1 MQNIQVLN
9 NISPLGLEKFP
20 KEFYDVSNSKD
31 NPDAILV
38 RSAKMHDID
47 IGNSLKA
54 VGRAGAG
61 VNNIPLQKMS
71 DNGVVVFN
79 TPGANANA
87 VKELVISS
95 MLLASRNICQGWSY
109 VNDLPL
115 DNLKATV
122 EDGKKQYS
130 GSELPGKT
138 LGIVGLGAIGVEI
151 ANAASML
158 GMDVIGY
165 DPSISKKN
173 AWKISSDVEEALS
186 LEELFSRSDFVSF
199 HVPLVDATKNLLNAK
214 RIALL
219 PQGCVV
225 INMSL
230 LPQGCV
236 VINMSRDGI
245 VDEEELIKSL
255 DSGNVKYYVTDF
267 PIDEKKNHER
277 VIALPHLGA
286 STSEAEDNCALMI
299 VKQVKEYLENGNI
312 INSVNFPDAK
322 MPRAG
327 QERLAITHRNVPNMV
342 RQITKAIAEEE
353 ANIVDMLNKSKG
365 EFAYTLID
373 IEEKIPNSVIDNIKK
388 VEGILK
394 VRAL

>member
-1 MQNIQVLN
+1 MLNVKVLN

-20 KEFYDVSNSKD
+20 KETYEVSTNEE

-38 RSAKMHDID
+38 RSAKMHEME
-47 IGNSLKA
+47 IGDKLKA
-54 VGRAGAG
+54 IGRAGAG
-61 VNNIPLQKMS
+61 VNNIPLDKMS
-71 DNGVVVFN
+71 DKGVVVFN

-95 MLLASRNICQGWSY
+95 MLLASRNICQAWDY
-109 VNDLPL
+109 VNKLPL
-115 DNLKATV
+115 ENLKTTV

-173 AWKISSDVEEALS
+173 AWKISSEVEEALS
-186 LEELFSRSDFVSF
+186 LEELFSKSDFVSI
-199 HVPLVDATKNLLNAK
+199 HVPLVEATKNLLNSK

-219 PQGCVV
+219 PE
-225 INMSL
+225 
-230 LPQGCV
+230 GCV

-245 VDEEELIKSL
+245 VDEDQLLKAL
-255 DSGNVKYYVTDF
+255 DSGRVKYYVTDF
-267 PIDEKKNHER
+267 PIDDKKNHDR

-286 STSEAEDNCALMI
+286 STSEAEDNCAIMI
-299 VKQVKEYLENGNI
+299 AKQIKDYLEHGNI
-312 INSVNFPDAK
+312 VNSVNFPDSK
-322 MPRAG
+322 MQRAG
-327 QERLAITHRNVPNMV
+327 EKRLAITHRNIPNMV
-342 RQITKAIAEEE
+342 RQITKEIAEEG
-353 ANIVDMLNKSKG
+353 ANIVDMLNKSRG
-365 EFAYTLID
+365 DFAYTLID
-373 IEEKIPNSVIDNIKK
+373 IEKEISKTVIENIKQ

>member
-1 MQNIQVLN
+1 MLNIQVLN
-9 NISPLGLEKFP
+9 NISPLGLGKFSNAT
-20 KEFYDVSNSKD
+20 YDVSSSD
-31 NPDAILV
+31 ENPDAILV
-38 RSAKMHDID
+38 RSAKMHDME
-47 IGNSLKA
+47 IGDSLKA

-61 VNNIPLQKMS
+61 VNNIPLEKMS
-71 DNGVVVFN
+71 DKGVVVFN

-95 MLLASRNICQGWSY
+95 MLLASRNICQGWDY
-109 VNDLPL
+109 VNKLPL
-115 DNLKATV
+115 DNLKTTV

-173 AWKISSDVEEALS
+173 AWKISSEVEEALS

-199 HVPLVDATKNLLNAK
+199 HVPLVDATKNLLDAK
-214 RIALL
+214 RI
-219 PQGCVV
+219 
-225 INMSL
+225 SL
-230 LPQGCV
+230 LPEGCV
-236 VINMSRDGI
+236 IINMSRDGI
-245 VDEEELIKSL
+245 VDEDELIKSL
-255 DSGNVKYYVTDF
+255 DSGKVKYYVTDF
-267 PIDEKKNHER
+267 PIDEKKNHDR

-286 STSEAEDNCALMI
+286 STSEAEENCAIMI
-299 VKQVKEYLENGNI
+299 AKQVKDYLEHGNI
-312 INSVNFPDAK
+312 VNSVNFPDSK

-327 QERLAITHRNVPNMV
+327 EERLAITHRNVPNMV
-342 RQITKAIAEEE
+342 RQITKEIAEEG
-353 ANIVDMLNKSKG
+353 ANIVDMLNKSRG
-365 EFAYTLID
+365 DFAYTLID
-373 IEEKIPNSVIDNIKK
+373 IEKEIPKTVIENIKQ

>member
-1 MQNIQVLN
+1 MLNIQVLN
-9 NISPLGLEKFP
+9 NISSLGLEKFS
-20 KEFYDVSNSKD
+20 KESYQVSSSD
-31 NPDAILV
+31 ENPDAILV
-38 RSAKMHDID
+38 RSAKMHDME
-47 IGNSLKA
+47 IGDSLKA
-54 VGRAGAG
+54 IGRAGAG
-61 VNNIPLQKMS
+61 VNNIPLKQMS
-71 DNGVVVFN
+71 DKGVVVFN

-95 MLLASRNICQGWSY
+95 MLLASRNICQAWEY
-109 VNDLPL
+109 VNKLPL
-115 DNLKATV
+115 ENLKTTV

-173 AWKISSDVEEALS
+173 AWKISSEVQEALS
-186 LEELFSRSDFVSF
+186 LEELFSKSDFVSF
-199 HVPLVDATKNLLNAK
+199 HVPLVDATKNLLDAK

-219 PQGCVV
+219 PE
-225 INMSL
+225 
-230 LPQGCV
+230 GCV

-255 DSGNVKYYVTDF
+255 DSGKVKYYVTDF
-267 PIDEKKNHER
+267 PIDEKKNHDR

-286 STSEAEDNCALMI
+286 STSEAEENCAIMI
-299 VKQVKEYLENGNI
+299 AKQVKDYLEHGNI
-312 INSVNFPDAK
+312 VNSVNFPDSK

-327 QERLAITHRNVPNMV
+327 EERLAITHRNVPNMV
-342 RQITKAIAEEE
+342 RQITKEIAEEG
-353 ANIVDMLNKSKG
+353 ANIVDMLNKSRG

-373 IEEKIPNSVIDNIKK
+373 IEKEIPNTVIENIKQ

>member
-1 MQNIQVLN
+1 MLNIQVLN
-9 NISPLGLEKFP
+9 NISPLGLEKFS
-20 KEFYDVSNSKD
+20 KESYQVSTSD
-31 NPDAILV
+31 ENPDAILV
-38 RSAKMHDID
+38 RSAKMHDME
-47 IGNSLKA
+47 IGDSLKA
-54 VGRAGAG
+54 IGRAGAG
-61 VNNIPLQKMS
+61 VNNIPLKEMS
-71 DNGVVVFN
+71 DKGVVVFN

-95 MLLASRNICQGWSY
+95 MLLASRNICQAWEY
-109 VNDLPL
+109 VNKLPL
-115 DNLKATV
+115 ENLKATV

-173 AWKISSDVEEALS
+173 AWKISSEVQEALS
-186 LEELFSRSDFVSF
+186 LEELFSKSDFVSF
-199 HVPLVDATKNLLNAK
+199 HVPLVDATKNLLDAK

-219 PQGCVV
+219 PE
-225 INMSL
+225 
-230 LPQGCV
+230 GCV

-255 DSGNVKYYVTDF
+255 DSGKVKYYVTDF
-267 PIDEKKNHER
+267 PIDERKNHDR

-286 STSEAEDNCALMI
+286 STSEAEENCAIMI
-299 VKQVKEYLENGNI
+299 AKQVKDYLEHGNI
-312 INSVNFPDAK
+312 VNSVNFPDSK

-327 QERLAITHRNVPNMV
+327 EERLAITHRNVPNMV
-342 RQITKAIAEEE
+342 RQITKEIAEEG
-353 ANIVDMLNKSKG
+353 ANIVDMLNKSRG

-373 IEEKIPNSVIDNIKK
+373 IEKEIPNTVIENIKQ

>member
-1 MQNIQVLN
+1 MLNVKVLN

-20 KEFYDVSNSKD
+20 KETYEVSTNEE

-38 RSAKMHDID
+38 RSAKMHEME
-47 IGNSLKA
+47 IGDKLKA
-54 VGRAGAG
+54 IGRAGAG
-61 VNNIPLQKMS
+61 VNNIPLDKMS
-71 DNGVVVFN
+71 DKGVVVFN

-95 MLLASRNICQGWSY
+95 MLLASRNICQAWDY
-109 VNDLPL
+109 VNKLPL
-115 DNLKATV
+115 ENLKTTV

-173 AWKISSDVEEALS
+173 AWKISSEVEEALS
-186 LEELFSRSDFVSF
+186 LEELFLKSDFVSI
-199 HVPLVDATKNLLNAK
+199 HVPLVEATKNLLNAK

-219 PQGCVV
+219 
-225 INMSL
+225 L
-230 LPQGCV
+230 EGCV

-245 VDEEELIKSL
+245 VDEDQLIKSL
-255 DSGNVKYYVTDF
+255 DSGRVKYYVTDF
-267 PIDEKKNHER
+267 PIDNKKNHDR

-286 STSEAEDNCALMI
+286 STSEAEDNCAIMI
-299 VKQVKEYLENGNI
+299 AKQIKDYLEHGNI
-312 INSVNFPDAK
+312 VNSVNFPDSK

-327 QERLAITHRNVPNMV
+327 EKRLAITHRNIPNMV
-342 RQITKAIAEEE
+342 RQITKEIAEEG
-353 ANIVDMLNKSKG
+353 ANIVDMLNKSRG
-365 EFAYTLID
+365 DFAYTLID
-373 IEEKIPNSVIDNIKK
+373 IEKEISKTVIENIKQ

>member
-1 MQNIQVLN
+1 MLNIQVLN
-9 NISPLGLEKFP
+9 NISPLGLGKFSN
-20 KEFYDVSNSKD
+20 ETYDVSSSYE

-38 RSAKMHDID
+38 RSAKMHDME
-47 IGNSLKA
+47 IGDSLKA

-61 VNNIPLQKMS
+61 VNNIPLEKMS
-71 DNGVVVFN
+71 DKGVVVFN

-95 MLLASRNICQGWSY
+95 MLLASRNICQGWDY
-109 VNDLPL
+109 VNKLPL
-115 DNLKATV
+115 ENLKTTV

-173 AWKISSDVEEALS
+173 AWKISSEVEEALS

-199 HVPLVDATKNLLNAK
+199 HVPLVDATKNLLDAK
-214 RIALL
+214 RI
-219 PQGCVV
+219 
-225 INMSL
+225 SL
-230 LPQGCV
+230 LPEGCV
-236 VINMSRDGI
+236 IINMSRDGI
-245 VDEEELIKSL
+245 VDEDELIKSL
-255 DSGNVKYYVTDF
+255 DSGIVKYYVTDF
-267 PIDEKKNHER
+267 PIDEKKNHDR

-286 STSEAEDNCALMI
+286 STSEAEENCAIMI
-299 VKQVKEYLENGNI
+299 AKQIKDYLEHGNI
-312 INSVNFPDAK
+312 VNSVNFPDSK

-327 QERLAITHRNVPNMV
+327 EERLAITHRNIPNMV
-342 RQITKAIAEEE
+342 RQITKEIAEEG
-353 ANIVDMLNKSKG
+353 ANIVDMLNKSRG
-365 EFAYTLID
+365 DFAYTLID
-373 IEEKIPNSVIDNIKK
+373 IEKEIPKTVIENIKQ

>member
-9 NISPLGLEKFP
+9 NISSIGLDKFP
-20 KEFYDVSNSKD
+20 KDAYDVSTTNDS
-31 NPDAILV
+31 PDAILV
-38 RSAKMHDID
+38 RSAKMHDMEIE
-47 IGNSLKA
+47 NSLKA

-71 DNGVVVFN
+71 ENGVVVFN

-109 VNDLPL
+109 VNELPL
-115 DNLKATV
+115 ENLKSTV
-122 EDGKKQYS
+122 EDGKKQYA

-173 AWKISSDVEEALS
+173 AWKISSEVEEALS
-186 LEELFSRSDFVSF
+186 LDELFSRSDFVSF

-219 PQGCVV
+219 PE
-225 INMSL
+225 
-230 LPQGCV
+230 GCV

-245 VDEEELIKSL
+245 VDEDGLVKAL
-255 DSGNVKYYVTDF
+255 DSGKVKYYVTDF

-286 STSEAEDNCALMI
+286 STVEAEDNCAVMI
-299 VKQVKEYLENGNI
+299 AKQIKDYLENGNI
-312 INSVNFPDAK
+312 VNSVNFPDAK

-327 QERLAITHRNVPNMV
+327 SERLAITHRNIPNMV

-353 ANIVDMLNKSKG
+353 ANIVDMLNKSRG
-365 EFAYTLID
+365 EFAYT
-373 IEEKIPNSVIDNIKK
+373 
-388 VEGILK
+388 
-394 VRAL
+394 

>member
-199 HVPLVDATKNLLNAK
+199 HVPLVEATKNLLNAK
-214 RIALL
+214 RIA
-219 PQGCVV
+219 
-225 INMSL
+225 L

-299 VKQVKEYLENGNI
+299 AKQVKEYLENGNI

>member
-199 HVPLVDATKNLLNAK
+199 HVPLVEATKNLLNAK

-219 PQGCVV
+219 PH
-225 INMSL
+225 
-230 LPQGCV
+230 GCV

-255 DSGNVKYYVTDF
+255 DNGKVKYYVTDF

-299 VKQVKEYLENGNI
+299 AKQVKEYLENGNI

-342 RQITKAIAEEE
+342 RQITKAIAEEK

>member
-1 MQNIQVLN
+1 MLNIKVLN
-9 NISPLGLEKFP
+9 NISPLGLEKFS
-20 KEFYDVSNSKD
+20 KESYQVSTSD
-31 NPDAILV
+31 ENPDAILV
-38 RSAKMHDID
+38 RSAKMHDME
-47 IGNSLKA
+47 IGDSLKA
-54 VGRAGAG
+54 IGRAGAG
-61 VNNIPLQKMS
+61 VNNIPLEKMS
-71 DNGVVVFN
+71 DKGVVVFN

-95 MLLASRNICQGWSY
+95 MLLASRNICQAWEY
-109 VNDLPL
+109 VNTLPL
-115 DNLKATV
+115 ENLKSTV

-173 AWKISSDVEEALS
+173 AWKISSEVEEALS
-186 LEELFSRSDFVSF
+186 LEELFSKSDFVSF
-199 HVPLVDATKNLLNAK
+199 HVPLVDATKNLLDAK
-214 RIALL
+214 RI
-219 PQGCVV
+219 
-225 INMSL
+225 SL
-230 LPQGCV
+230 LPEGCV

-245 VDEEELIKSL
+245 VNEEELIKSL
-255 DSGNVKYYVTDF
+255 DSGKVKYYVTDF
-267 PIDEKKNHER
+267 PIDEKKNHDR

-286 STSEAEDNCALMI
+286 STSEAEENCAIMI
-299 VKQVKEYLENGNI
+299 AKQVKDYLEHGNI
-312 INSVNFPDAK
+312 VNSVNFPDSK

-327 QERLAITHRNVPNMV
+327 EERLAITHRNIPNMV

-365 EFAYTLID
+365 DYAYTLID
-373 IEEKIPNSVIDNIKK
+373 VEEKISQSIIENIKN

-394 VRAL
+394 VRAI

>member
-1 MQNIQVLN
+1 MQKIQVLN

-20 KEFYDVSNSKD
+20 KETYDVSTSND

-38 RSAKMHDID
+38 RSAKMHDMEIEK
-47 IGNSLKA
+47 SLKA

-109 VNDLPL
+109 VNSLPL
-115 DNLKATV
+115 DNLKSTV

-186 LEELFSRSDFVSF
+186 LEELFSKSDFVSF

-214 RIALL
+214 RI
-219 PQGCVV
+219 
-225 INMSL
+225 SL
-230 LPQGCV
+230 LPEGCV

-245 VDEEELIKSL
+245 VDEEELVKSL
-255 DSGNVKYYVTDF
+255 DSGMIKYYVTDF
-267 PIDEKKNHER
+267 PIDEKKNHDR

-299 VKQVKEYLENGNI
+299 AKQVKEYLENGNI

-327 QERLAITHRNVPNMV
+327 KERLAITHRNVPNMV
-342 RQITKAIAEEE
+342 RQITKAIAEDE

-373 IEEKIPNSVIDNIKK
+373 IEEEISNSVIENIKK

>member
-1 MQNIQVLN
+1 MLNIQVLN
-9 NISPLGLEKFP
+9 NISPLGLEKFS
-20 KEFYDVSNSKD
+20 KESYQVSTSD
-31 NPDAILV
+31 ENPDAILV
-38 RSAKMHDID
+38 RSAKMHDME
-47 IGNSLKA
+47 IGDSLKA
-54 VGRAGAG
+54 IGRAGAG
-61 VNNIPLQKMS
+61 VNNIPLKQMS
-71 DNGVVVFN
+71 DKGVVVFN

-95 MLLASRNICQGWSY
+95 MLLASRNICQAWEY
-109 VNDLPL
+109 VNKLPL
-115 DNLKATV
+115 ENLKTTV

-173 AWKISSDVEEALS
+173 AWKISSEVQEALS
-186 LEELFSRSDFVSF
+186 LEELFSKSDFVSF
-199 HVPLVDATKNLLNAK
+199 HVPLVDATKNLLDAK

-219 PQGCVV
+219 PE
-225 INMSL
+225 
-230 LPQGCV
+230 GCV

-255 DSGNVKYYVTDF
+255 DSGKVKYYVTDF
-267 PIDEKKNHER
+267 PIDEKKNHDR

-286 STSEAEDNCALMI
+286 STSEAEENCAIMI
-299 VKQVKEYLENGNI
+299 AKQVKDYLEHGNI
-312 INSVNFPDAK
+312 VNSVNFPDSK

-327 QERLAITHRNVPNMV
+327 EERLAITHRNIPNMV
-342 RQITKAIAEEE
+342 RQITKEIAEEG
-353 ANIVDMLNKSKG
+353 ANIVDMLNKSRG

-373 IEEKIPNSVIDNIKK
+373 IEKEIPNTVIENIKQ

>member
-109 VNDLPL
+109 VNDLPI

-199 HVPLVDATKNLLNAK
+199 HVPLVEATKNLLNAK
-214 RIALL
+214 RIA
-219 PQGCVV
+219 
-225 INMSL
+225 L

-299 VKQVKEYLENGNI
+299 AKQVKEYLENGNI

-327 QERLAITHRNVPNMV
+327 KERLAITHRNVPNMV
-342 RQITKAIAEEE
+342 RQITKAIAEED

-373 IEEKIPNSVIDNIKK
+373 IEEKIPSLVIDNIKK

>member
-1 MQNIQVLN
+1 MLNIQVLN
-9 NISPLGLEKFP
+9 NISPLGLEKFS
-20 KEFYDVSNSKD
+20 KESYRISTSDE

-38 RSAKMHDID
+38 RSAKMHDME
-47 IGNSLKA
+47 IGDSLKA
-54 VGRAGAG
+54 IGRAGAG
-61 VNNIPLQKMS
+61 VNNIPLEKMS
-71 DNGVVVFN
+71 DKGVVVFN

-95 MLLASRNICQGWSY
+95 MLLASRNICQAWEY
-109 VNDLPL
+109 VNKLPL
-115 DNLKATV
+115 ENLKATV

-173 AWKISSDVEEALS
+173 AWKISSEVQEALS
-186 LEELFSRSDFVSF
+186 LEELFSKSDFVSF
-199 HVPLVDATKNLLNAK
+199 HVPLVDATKNLLDAK
-214 RIALL
+214 RI
-219 PQGCVV
+219 
-225 INMSL
+225 SL
-230 LPQGCV
+230 LPEGCV

-255 DSGNVKYYVTDF
+255 DSGKVKYYVTDF
-267 PIDEKKNHER
+267 PIDEKKNHDR

-286 STSEAEDNCALMI
+286 STSEAEENCAIMI
-299 VKQVKEYLENGNI
+299 AKQVKDYLEHGNI
-312 INSVNFPDAK
+312 VNSVNFPDSK

-327 QERLAITHRNVPNMV
+327 EERLAITHRNVPNMV
-342 RQITKAIAEEE
+342 RQITKEIAEEG
-353 ANIVDMLNKSKG
+353 ANIVDMLNKSRG

-373 IEEKIPNSVIDNIKK
+373 IEKEIPNTVIENIKQ

>member
-1 MQNIQVLN
+1 MLNVKVLN

-20 KEFYDVSNSKD
+20 KETYEVSTNEE

-38 RSAKMHDID
+38 RSAKMHEME
-47 IGNSLKA
+47 IGDKLKA
-54 VGRAGAG
+54 IGRAGAG
-61 VNNIPLQKMS
+61 VNNIPLDKMS
-71 DNGVVVFN
+71 DKGVVVFN

-95 MLLASRNICQGWSY
+95 MLLASRNICQAWDY
-109 VNDLPL
+109 VNKLPL
-115 DNLKATV
+115 ENLKTTV

-173 AWKISSDVEEALS
+173 AWKISSEVEEALS
-186 LEELFSRSDFVSF
+186 LEELFSKSDFVSI
-199 HVPLVDATKNLLNAK
+199 HVPLVEATKNLLNAK

-219 PQGCVV
+219 PE
-225 INMSL
+225 
-230 LPQGCV
+230 GCV

-245 VDEEELIKSL
+245 VDEDQLIKSL
-255 DSGNVKYYVTDF
+255 DSGRVKYYVTDF
-267 PIDEKKNHER
+267 PIDDKKNHDR

-286 STSEAEDNCALMI
+286 STSEAEDNCAIMI
-299 VKQVKEYLENGNI
+299 VKQIKDYLEHGNI
-312 INSVNFPDAK
+312 VNSVNFPDSK

-327 QERLAITHRNVPNMV
+327 EKRLAITHRNIPNMV
-342 RQITKAIAEEE
+342 RQITKEIAEEG
-353 ANIVDMLNKSKG
+353 ANIVDMLNKSRG
-365 EFAYTLID
+365 DYAYTLID
-373 IEEKIPNSVIDNIKK
+373 IEKEISKTVIENIKQ

>member
-20 KEFYDVSNSKD
+20 KDTYKVSTSND
-31 NPDAILV
+31 NPDAIFV

-109 VNDLPL
+109 VNDLPI

-138 LGIVGLGAIGVEI
+138 LGIVGLGSIGVEI

-199 HVPLVDATKNLLNAK
+199 HVPLVEATKNLLNAK
-214 RIALL
+214 RIA
-219 PQGCVV
+219 
-225 INMSL
+225 L

-299 VKQVKEYLENGNI
+299 AKQVKEYLENGNI

-327 QERLAITHRNVPNMV
+327 KERLAITHRNVPNMV

>member
-1 MQNIQVLN
+1 MLNVKVLN

-20 KEFYDVSNSKD
+20 KETYEVSTNEE

-38 RSAKMHDID
+38 RSAKMHEME
-47 IGNSLKA
+47 IGDKLKA
-54 VGRAGAG
+54 IGRAGAG
-61 VNNIPLQKMS
+61 VNNIPLDKMS
-71 DNGVVVFN
+71 DKGVVVFN

-95 MLLASRNICQGWSY
+95 MLLASRNICQAWDY
-109 VNDLPL
+109 VNKLPL
-115 DNLKATV
+115 ENLKTTV

-173 AWKISSDVEEALS
+173 AWKISSEVEEALS
-186 LEELFSRSDFVSF
+186 LEELFSKSDFVSI
-199 HVPLVDATKNLLNAK
+199 HVPLVEATKNLLNAK

-219 PQGCVV
+219 PK
-225 INMSL
+225 
-230 LPQGCV
+230 GCV

-245 VDEEELIKSL
+245 VDEDQLMKAL
-255 DSGNVKYYVTDF
+255 DSGRVKYYVTDF
-267 PIDEKKNHER
+267 PIDDKKNHDR
-277 VIALPHLGA
+277 VIAFPHLGA
-286 STSEAEDNCALMI
+286 STSEAEDNCAIMI
-299 VKQVKEYLENGNI
+299 SKQIKDYLEHGNI
-312 INSVNFPDAK
+312 VNSVNFPDSK

-327 QERLAITHRNVPNMV
+327 EKRLAITHRNIPNMV
-342 RQITKAIAEEE
+342 RQITKEIAEEG
-353 ANIVDMLNKSKG
+353 ANIVDMLNKSRG
-365 EFAYTLID
+365 DFAYTLID
-373 IEEKIPNSVIDNIKK
+373 IEKEISKTVIENIKQ

>member
-1 MQNIQVLN
+1 MLNIQVLN
-9 NISPLGLEKFP
+9 NISPLGLGKFSN
-20 KEFYDVSNSKD
+20 ETYDVSSSD
-31 NPDAILV
+31 ENPDAILV
-38 RSAKMHDID
+38 RSAKMHDME
-47 IGNSLKA
+47 IGDSLKA

-61 VNNIPLQKMS
+61 VNNIPLEKMS
-71 DNGVVVFN
+71 DKGVVVFN

-95 MLLASRNICQGWSY
+95 MLLASRNICQGWDY
-109 VNDLPL
+109 VNKLPL
-115 DNLKATV
+115 ENLKTTV

-173 AWKISSDVEEALS
+173 AWKISSEVEEALS

-199 HVPLVDATKNLLNAK
+199 HVPLVDATKNLLDAK
-214 RIALL
+214 RI
-219 PQGCVV
+219 
-225 INMSL
+225 SL
-230 LPQGCV
+230 LPEGCV
-236 VINMSRDGI
+236 IINMSRDGI
-245 VDEEELIKSL
+245 VDEDELIKSL
-255 DSGNVKYYVTDF
+255 DSGKVKYYVTDF
-267 PIDEKKNHER
+267 PIDEKKNHHR

-286 STSEAEDNCALMI
+286 STSEAEENCAIMI
-299 VKQVKEYLENGNI
+299 AKQVKDYLEHGNI
-312 INSVNFPDAK
+312 VNSVNFPDSK

-327 QERLAITHRNVPNMV
+327 EERLAITHRNVPNMV
-342 RQITKAIAEEE
+342 RQITKEIAEEG
-353 ANIVDMLNKSKG
+353 ANIVDMLNKSRG
-365 EFAYTLID
+365 DFAYTLID
-373 IEEKIPNSVIDNIKK
+373 IEKEIPKTVIENIKQ

>member
-1 MQNIQVLN
+1 MLNVKVLN

-20 KEFYDVSNSKD
+20 KETYEVSTNEE

-38 RSAKMHDID
+38 RSAKMHEME
-47 IGNSLKA
+47 IGDKLKA
-54 VGRAGAG
+54 IGRAGAG
-61 VNNIPLQKMS
+61 VNNIPLDKMS
-71 DNGVVVFN
+71 DKGVVVFN

-95 MLLASRNICQGWSY
+95 MLLASRNICQAWDY
-109 VNDLPL
+109 VNKLPL
-115 DNLKATV
+115 ENLKTTV

-173 AWKISSDVEEALS
+173 AWKISSEVEEALS
-186 LEELFSRSDFVSF
+186 LEELFSKSDFVSI
-199 HVPLVDATKNLLNAK
+199 HVPLVEATKNLLNSK

-219 PQGCVV
+219 PE
-225 INMSL
+225 
-230 LPQGCV
+230 GCV

-245 VDEEELIKSL
+245 VDEDQLIKSL
-255 DSGNVKYYVTDF
+255 DSGRVKYYVTDF
-267 PIDEKKNHER
+267 PIDDKKNHDR

-286 STSEAEDNCALMI
+286 STSEAEDNCAIMI
-299 VKQVKEYLENGNI
+299 VKQIKDYLEHGNI
-312 INSVNFPDAK
+312 VNSVNFPDSK

-327 QERLAITHRNVPNMV
+327 EKRLAITHRNIPNMV
-342 RQITKAIAEEE
+342 RQITKEIAEEG
-353 ANIVDMLNKSKG
+353 ANIVDMLNKSRG
-365 EFAYTLID
+365 DFAYTLID
-373 IEEKIPNSVIDNIKK
+373 IEKEISKTVIENIKQ

>member
-1 MQNIQVLN
+1 MLNIQVLN
-9 NISPLGLEKFP
+9 NISPLGLGKFSNAT
-20 KEFYDVSNSKD
+20 YDVSSSD
-31 NPDAILV
+31 ENPDAILV
-38 RSAKMHDID
+38 RSAKMHDME
-47 IGNSLKA
+47 IGDSLKA

-61 VNNIPLQKMS
+61 VNNIPLEKMS
-71 DNGVVVFN
+71 DKGVVVFN

-95 MLLASRNICQGWSY
+95 MLLASRNICQGWDY
-109 VNDLPL
+109 VNKLPL
-115 DNLKATV
+115 ENLKTTV

-173 AWKISSDVEEALS
+173 AWKISSEVEEALS

-199 HVPLVDATKNLLNAK
+199 HVPLVDATKNLLDAK
-214 RIALL
+214 RI
-219 PQGCVV
+219 
-225 INMSL
+225 SL
-230 LPQGCV
+230 LPEGCV
-236 VINMSRDGI
+236 IINMSRDGI
-245 VDEEELIKSL
+245 VDEDELIKSL
-255 DSGNVKYYVTDF
+255 DSGKVKYYVTDF
-267 PIDEKKNHER
+267 PIDEKKNHDR

-286 STSEAEDNCALMI
+286 STSEAEENCAIMI
-299 VKQVKEYLENGNI
+299 AKQVKDYLEHGNI
-312 INSVNFPDAK
+312 VNSVNFPDSK

-327 QERLAITHRNVPNMV
+327 EERLAITHRNVPNMV
-342 RQITKAIAEEE
+342 RQITKEIAEEG
-353 ANIVDMLNKSKG
+353 ANIVDMLNKSRG
-365 EFAYTLID
+365 DFAYTLID
-373 IEEKIPNSVIDNIKK
+373 IEKEIPKTVIENIKQ

>member
-1 MQNIQVLN
+1 MLNIQVLN
-9 NISPLGLEKFP
+9 NISPLGLEKFS
-20 KEFYDVSNSKD
+20 KESYHVSTSD
-31 NPDAILV
+31 ENPDAILV
-38 RSAKMHDID
+38 RSAKMHDME
-47 IGNSLKA
+47 IGDSLKA
-54 VGRAGAG
+54 IGRAGAG
-61 VNNIPLQKMS
+61 VNNIPLKQMS
-71 DNGVVVFN
+71 DKGVVVFN

-95 MLLASRNICQGWSY
+95 MLLASRNICQAWDY
-109 VNDLPL
+109 VNKLPL
-115 DNLKATV
+115 ENLKTTV

-173 AWKISSDVEEALS
+173 AWKISSEVQEALS
-186 LEELFSRSDFVSF
+186 LEELFSKSDFVSF
-199 HVPLVDATKNLLNAK
+199 HVPLVDATKNLLDAK

-219 PQGCVV
+219 PE
-225 INMSL
+225 
-230 LPQGCV
+230 GCV

-255 DSGNVKYYVTDF
+255 DSGKVKYYVTDF
-267 PIDEKKNHER
+267 PIDEKKNHDR

-286 STSEAEDNCALMI
+286 STSEAEENCAIMI
-299 VKQVKEYLENGNI
+299 AKQVKDYLEHGNI
-312 INSVNFPDAK
+312 VNSVNFPDSK

-327 QERLAITHRNVPNMV
+327 EERLAITHRNIPNMV
-342 RQITKAIAEEE
+342 RQITKEIAEEG
-353 ANIVDMLNKSKG
+353 ANIVDMLNKSRG

-373 IEEKIPNSVIDNIKK
+373 IEKEIPNTVIENIKQ

>member
-1 MQNIQVLN
+1 MQNIKVLN
-9 NISPLGLEKFP
+9 NISSLGLEKFS
-20 KEFYDVSNSKD
+20 KEFYDVSTSSA

-38 RSAKMHDID
+38 RSAKMHDMKIE
-47 IGNSLKA
+47 NSLKA

-61 VNNIPLQKMS
+61 VNNIPIQKMS

-109 VNDLPL
+109 VNSLPL
-115 DNLKATV
+115 ENLKATV

-130 GSELPGKT
+130 GCELPGKT

-151 ANAASML
+151 ANAASIL

-165 DPSISKKN
+165 DPSISKRN
-173 AWKISSDVEEALS
+173 AWKISSDVEEAIS

-199 HVPLVDATKNLLNAK
+199 HVPLLEATKNLLNAK
-214 RIALL
+214 RIELL
-219 PQGCVV
+219 PE
-225 INMSL
+225 
-230 LPQGCV
+230 GCV

-255 DSGNVKYYVTDF
+255 DSGRVKYYVTDF

-286 STSEAEDNCALMI
+286 STAEAEDNCAVMI
-299 VKQVKEYLENGNI
+299 AKQIKDYLENGNI

-327 QERLAITHRNVPNMV
+327 KERLAITHRNIPNMV

-373 IEEKIPNSVIDNIKK
+373 VEEGISNSVIENIEK

-394 VRAL
+394 VRVV

>member
-1 MQNIQVLN
+1 MQNIHVLN

-20 KEFYDVSNSKD
+20 KETYKISDSND

-38 RSAKMHDID
+38 RSAKMHDMEIEK
-47 IGNSLKA
+47 SLKA

-95 MLLASRNICQGWSY
+95 MLLASRNICQGWRY

-122 EDGKKQYS
+122 EDGKKHYS

-165 DPSISKKN
+165 DHSISKKN

-199 HVPLVDATKNLLNAK
+199 HVPLVDATNNLLNAK
-214 RIALL
+214 IIA
-219 PQGCVV
+219 
-225 INMSL
+225 L

-245 VDEEELIKSL
+245 IDEEELIKSL
-255 DSGNVKYYVTDF
+255 DSGKVKYYVTDF

-299 VKQVKEYLENGNI
+299 AKQVKEYLENGNI

-327 QERLAITHRNVPNMV
+327 KDRLAITHRNVPNMV

-365 EFAYTLID
+365 
-373 IEEKIPNSVIDNIKK
+373 
-388 VEGILK
+388 
-394 VRAL
+394 

>member
-1 MQNIQVLN
+1 MLNIQVLN
-9 NISPLGLEKFP
+9 NISPFGLGKFSN
-20 KEFYDVSNSKD
+20 ETYDVSSSD
-31 NPDAILV
+31 ENPDAILV
-38 RSAKMHDID
+38 RSAIMHDME

-61 VNNIPLQKMS
+61 VNNIPLEKMS
-71 DNGVVVFN
+71 DKGVVVFN

-95 MLLASRNICQGWSY
+95 MLLASRNICQGWDY
-109 VNDLPL
+109 VNKLPL
-115 DNLKATV
+115 EDLKTTV

-130 GSELPGKT
+130 GYELPGKT

-173 AWKISSDVEEALS
+173 AWKISSEVEEALS

-199 HVPLVDATKNLLNAK
+199 HVPLVDATKNLLDAK
-214 RIALL
+214 RI
-219 PQGCVV
+219 
-225 INMSL
+225 SL
-230 LPQGCV
+230 LPEGCV
-236 VINMSRDGI
+236 IINMSRDGI
-245 VDEEELIKSL
+245 VDEDELIKSL
-255 DSGNVKYYVTDF
+255 DSGKVKYYVTDF
-267 PIDEKKNHER
+267 PIDEKKNHDR

-286 STSEAEDNCALMI
+286 STSEAEENCAIMI
-299 VKQVKEYLENGNI
+299 AKQVKDYLEHGNI
-312 INSVNFPDAK
+312 VNSVNFPDSK

-327 QERLAITHRNVPNMV
+327 EERLAITHRNVPNMV
-342 RQITKAIAEEE
+342 RQITKEIAEEG
-353 ANIVDMLNKSKG
+353 ANIVDMLNKSRG
-365 EFAYTLID
+365 DFAYTLID
-373 IEEKIPNSVIDNIKK
+373 IEKGIPKTVIENIKQ